1 MSQSTQF
8 ALDFSGKRPPAVQQR
23 IEEGMKQ
30 ADDNAN
36 YFWKRMIDA
45 AIVAVARRLAEFTVD
60 DVLDEMEKIPNCP
73 GTHALDA
80 LGPAMLRAKRDR
92 IVSPTNRVVR
102 SKRPKKHGNR
112 HAVWTSNYCGGVK
125 A

>member
-1 MSQSTQF
+1 MQY
-8 ALDFSGKRPPAVQQR
+8 ALDWTEKRPPAVQEK
-23 IEEGMKQ
+23 IADGMKR
-30 ADDNAN
+30 ADDHAN

-45 AIVAVARRLAEFTVD
+45 AIVAVARRLPELTVD

-80 LGPAMLRAKRDR
+80 LGPAMLRAKRDK
-92 IVSPTNRVVR
+92 IISPTDRVRR
-102 SKRPKKHGNR
+102 SRRPEKHGNR
-112 HAVWTSNYCGGVK
+112 HNVWTSNYFGGTS